1 MLKILPFVFGIIVI
15 ALSTYGLVTRDI
27 QFNFLTIFFLSL
39 SMLTLGINA
48 YQSERKAYGWFL
60 IGIFL
65 FLVYVS
71 IQSFIFR

>member
-1 MLKILPFVFGIIVI
+1 MLKILPIVFGIIVI
-15 ALSTYGLVTRDI
+15 ALSTYGLITLDY
-27 QFNFLTIFFLSL
+27 QFNFLTMFFLSL

-71 IQSFIFR
+71 IQSFIYR